1 MTDDDR
7 ALDETLSDIRVL
19 QQRVSERLD
28 EVLDRIERMWP
39 PPPLSAR
46 LAFIHI
52 PKTGGGTLKG
62 MIAAGGN
69 QVVTSGNFFKGP
81 EGTTAKLA
89 RKLASRGR
97 RAGGGGDGPTAP
109 RAPSAA
115 PPPRRPPFPLLP

>member
-81 EGTTAKLA
+81 EVTTAKLA
-89 RKLASRGR
+89 RKLS
-97 RAGGGGDGPTAP
+97 AGGGPPGGVGGSQ
-109 RAPSAA
+109 RAPPAH
-115 PPPRRPPFPLLP
+115 L